1 MTERTTAKI
10 CNKQTSM
17 KSKSSFCINR
27 VSTPKR
33 DRKVMDVINI
43 SSPNQQDY
51 KATVPLFF
59 FLTSWYLVIW
69 EEKIFNSITI

>member
-1 MTERTTAKI
+1 
-10 CNKQTSM
+10 
-17 KSKSSFCINR
+17 
-27 VSTPKR
+27 
-33 DRKVMDVINI
+33 MDVINI

-59 FLTSWYLVIW
+59 FLMSWYLVIW

>member
-1 MTERTTAKI
+1 
-10 CNKQTSM
+10 
-17 KSKSSFCINR
+17 
-27 VSTPKR
+27 
-33 DRKVMDVINI
+33 MDVINI

-51 KATVPLFF
+51 KATVQLFF